1 MQLQKDFVIIHPWG
15 EKMEWYMEYIIHRD
29 RPGLLG
35 DVATFLGL
43 MGVNITMIN
52 GIASHKRGLLLTC
65 GDASQVVTLKN
76 AMARASSIELTAFR
90 RPTFIDRI
98 NLQHGKIIRQHP
110 DRLNTYMF
118 TRDEL
123 GMLVDFLGE
132 LLSRQRPVIGLRG
145 MPRVGKSEAAI
156 AACVHANRKWVLVS
170 STLMRQVMRK
180 SLLEDELNSECVY
193 IIDGIVSGI
202 RGTREHKD
210 LVLEVLERPVPK
222 LIEHP
227 DIFLHEFG
235 YQPDMLDYTI
245 ELRRSAEEVIDYQLV
260 AQSFSSF
267 DIS

>member
-1 MQLQKDFVIIHPWG
+1 
-15 EKMEWYMEYIIHRD
+15 MEYIIHKN

-43 MGVNITMIN
+43 MGVNIIMIN
-52 GIASHKRGLLLTC
+52 GLASHKRGLLLSC
-65 GDASQVVTLKN
+65 SDASRVVTLKN
-76 AMARASSIELTAFR
+76 SMFRASSIQLTAFR

-110 DRLNTYMF
+110 ENHNTYMF
-118 TRDEL
+118 IRDEL

-132 LLSRQRPVIGLRG
+132 LLSRQCPLLGLRG

-180 SLLEDELNSECVY
+180 ALMEDELGKECVY
-193 IIDGIVSGI
+193 IIDGIVSGV
-202 RGTREHKD
+202 RGTREHKN
-210 LVLEVLERPVPK
+210 LVLSLLKQPVPK
-222 LIEHP
+222 IIEHP
-227 DIFLHEFG
+227 DIFLQEFDLG
-235 YQPDMLDYTI
+235 QDIFDYTI
-245 ELRRSAEEVIDYQLV
+245 ELRRCKDEIIDYQLV